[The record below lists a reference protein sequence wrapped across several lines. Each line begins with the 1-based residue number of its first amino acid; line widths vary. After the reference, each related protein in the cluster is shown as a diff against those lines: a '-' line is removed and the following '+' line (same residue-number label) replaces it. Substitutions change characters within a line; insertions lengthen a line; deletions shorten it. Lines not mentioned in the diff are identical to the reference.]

1 MNSDRA
7 AIIGTNPISASIALA
22 LREQKTPIELVGY
35 DARRP
40 VADLAK
46 ARGIFD
52 EVRRKPGAACRGANL
67 VIVSEPLVDIEE
79 TFAAIS
85 ADLEPGTLVT
95 DTARLKAPVMRWA
108 ESLLPSRVSFVGGHP
123 IPNPAVVGLEPL
135 ESLDDASAEL
145 LTGGLY
151 CFTPSP
157 VASSA
162 AVEASSWLAQV
173 VGADPFF
180 LDVTEHDGL
189 QAGVEGLPDLVSI
202 ALLRATVDTPGWEEM
217 RKFAGSSFAAA
228 TEGVDE
234 GSDEHVSLFLNRENI
249 FRRLDALI
257 EELRYLRIVLNDA
270 DESVWAEI
278 SSEAVQSRRRW
289 MAERRQ
295 GMWAGDGEAG
305 TRDVPGAGEQ
315 MRRMLL
321 GDLGSRRR
329 GTRDE
334 SRET

>member
-7 AIIGTNPISASIALA
+7 AIIGTDPISASIALG
-22 LREQKTPIELVGY
+22 LREQKTPMELVGY

-52 EVRRKPGAACRGANL
+52 QIRRKPGAACRGASL
-67 VIVSEPLVDIEE
+67 VIVSEPLVNIEGV
-79 TFAAIS
+79 FAAIS
-85 ADLEPGTLVT
+85 ADLEPGALVT

-108 ESLLPSRVSFVGGHP
+108 DRLLPPTVSYVGGHP

-135 ESLDDASAEL
+135 QSLDDASAEL
-145 LTGGLY
+145 LNGGLY
-151 CFTPSP
+151 CFTPAP
-157 VASSA
+157 RASSA
-162 AVEASSWLAQV
+162 AVEACSWLAQV

-189 QAGVEGLPDLVSI
+189 QAGVEGLPDLISI

-217 RKFAGSSFAAA
+217 RKFAGSNFAAA

-234 GSDEHVSLFLNRENI
+234 SSDEHVSLFLNRENI
-249 FRRLDALI
+249 VRRLDALM

-270 DESVWAEI
+270 DESVWADI
-278 SSEAVQSRRRW
+278 SSEAVQRRERW
-289 MAERRQ
+289 MAQRRK
-295 GMWAGDGEAG
+295 GMWAEDGGAG

-321 GDLGSRRR
+321 GNLGSRR
-329 GTRDE
+329 GGPRDE
-334 SRET
+334 SRGA